1 MAYATVSDLEAW
13 LAPESAPGN
22 AARLLEQ
29 ASDAV
34 DELLYGVAYDPTDTE
49 VQAVLRK
56 AVIRQAHW
64 LIDRDDETGAQS
76 DVQSMSVGQRSVTRY
91 AKGAS
96 GTGGAAQRFAPQALS
111 VLRTSGLLQFWPLVV
126 G

>member
-1 MAYATVSDLEAW
+1 MAYATVSDLEEW
-13 LAPESAPGN
+13 LAEPALDSAV
-22 AARLLEQ
+22 RLLEQ

-34 DELLYGVAYDPTDTE
+34 DELLYGVAYDVDDSE
-49 VQAVLRK
+49 VQAILRK
-56 AVIRQAHW
+56 ATIRQAHW

-91 AKGAS
+91 SKGAS
-96 GTGGAAQRFAPQALS
+96 SSAGSAPRFAPQAVS

>member
-1 MAYATVSDLEAW
+1 MPHATVADLEAW
-13 LAPESAPGN
+13 LAPEAAPDN

-34 DELLYGVAYDPTDTE
+34 DEILYGVAYDSTDPE

-56 AVIRQAHW
+56 ATVRQVHW
-64 LIDRDDETGAQS
+64 MIERDDETGAQS
-76 DVQSMSVGQRSVTRY
+76 DVQSMSVGQRSITRFSNSRGQQSGS
-91 AKGAS
+91 AK
-96 GTGGAAQRFAPQALS
+96 RFAPQAVS

>member
-1 MAYATVSDLEAW
+1 MAYASVSDLEEW
-13 LAPESAPGN
+13 LAEPVPDN
-22 AARLLEQ
+22 AVRLLEQ

-34 DELLYGVAYDPTDTE
+34 DELLYGVAYDATDPE

-56 AVIRQAHW
+56 ATIRQAHW
-64 LIDRDDETGAQS
+64 AIERDDETGAQA

-91 AKGAS
+91 SKGAGGSS
-96 GTGGAAQRFAPQALS
+96 GSAPRFAPQTVS
-111 VLRTSGLLQFWPLVV
+111 VLQTSGLLQFMPLVV

>member
-13 LAPESAPGN
+13 LGEQAPDN
-22 AARLLEQ
+22 VVRLLEQ

-34 DELLYGVAYDPTDTE
+34 DEILYGVAYDIADPD

-56 AVIRQAHW
+56 ATIRQVHW
-64 LIDRDDETGAQS
+64 LIDRDDETGAQA

-96 GTGGAAQRFAPQALS
+96 GGGSAAPRFAPQAVS